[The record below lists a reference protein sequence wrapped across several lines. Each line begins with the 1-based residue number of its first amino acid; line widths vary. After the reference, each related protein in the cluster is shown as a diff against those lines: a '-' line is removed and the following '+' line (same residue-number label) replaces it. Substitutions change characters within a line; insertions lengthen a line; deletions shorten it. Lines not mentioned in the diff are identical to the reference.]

1 MRNSIVKAFGFLEV
15 PCLSRTTCGL
25 VSKASYPF
33 AKTSKDK
40 IIKAAR
46 KPTLEDELI
55 GKKKQELKAISN
67 SIVEKN
73 KDLINSMPFDK
84 LTQKMKQERELLAK
98 E

>member
-1 MRNSIVKAFGFLEV
+1 MRSSIVKLLGFLEV
-15 PCLSRTTCGL
+15 PSLSKTTSSLVSRT
-25 VSKASYPF
+25 SYPF
-33 AKTSKDK
+33 AKTNKDK
-40 IIKAAR
+40 IIKATR